1 MTKFSSKHIL
11 KLLIPSVL
19 LAPTHIECATPVRYA
34 RYPEVDQKEQ
44 VLMSYYQ
51 EWRGTRY
58 RLGGNTEEGIDC
70 SSFIQQVFAQGFG
83 VDIPRSAREQMIQ
96 GRPVDTSSLK
106 AGDLLFFRS
115 GPTRRHVAV
124 YLGKQ
129 RFLHVSASRGVSLDT
144 LQEAYWQ
151 RRFLTARRLLS

>member
-1 MTKFSSKHIL
+1 MTKFASKHIL
-11 KLLIPSVL
+11 NLLIPGMV
-19 LAPTHIECATPVRYA
+19 LAPIHIACAAPVRYSS
-34 RYPEVDQKEQ
+34 YPSMDQKER

-58 RLGGNTEEGIDC
+58 RLGGNTEDGIDC
-70 SSFIQQVFAQGFG
+70 SSFVQQVFAQGFG

-96 GRPVDTSSLK
+96 GRPVDTTNLK

-124 YLGKQ
+124 YLGNQ
-129 RFLHVSASRGVSLDT
+129 RFLHVSASRGVSLDSI
-144 LQEAYWQ
+144 QEAYWQ
-151 RRFLTARRLLS
+151 RRFLTARRLL